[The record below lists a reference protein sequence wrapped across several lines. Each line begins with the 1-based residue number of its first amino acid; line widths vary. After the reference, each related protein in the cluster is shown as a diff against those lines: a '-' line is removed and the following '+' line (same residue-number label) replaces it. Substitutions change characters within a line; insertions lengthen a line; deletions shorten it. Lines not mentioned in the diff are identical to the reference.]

1 MFDHHKL
8 IVQGNLGSTST
19 PGTSPYMAPEVQ
31 KLHQVSTKSDV
42 YSFGI
47 LLIEIVSGKK
57 TFNVEGENVSLRD
70 FTKWAKNNYE
80 EGQFEDILDSMI
92 NNSIVDL
99 NHYEAQKLM
108 KISLECIQENA
119 NQRPNMQNILQMLQI
134 LDARENMTFNFP
146 VWDNFKS
153 FLQRFKYFNSS
164 KA

>member
-1 MFDHHKL
+1 M
-8 IVQGNLGSTST
+8 QGNLGSTST

-70 FTKWAKNNYE
+70 FTIWAKNNYV

-108 KISLECIQENA
+108 KISLECIQV
-119 NQRPNMQNILQMLQI
+119 QNFNLHKVFSCEYLKFIVNHLSKHIQI
-134 LDARENMTFNFP
+134 HKFNLIKMCNKIF
-146 VWDNFKS
+146 
-153 FLQRFKYFNSS
+153 
-164 KA
+164 